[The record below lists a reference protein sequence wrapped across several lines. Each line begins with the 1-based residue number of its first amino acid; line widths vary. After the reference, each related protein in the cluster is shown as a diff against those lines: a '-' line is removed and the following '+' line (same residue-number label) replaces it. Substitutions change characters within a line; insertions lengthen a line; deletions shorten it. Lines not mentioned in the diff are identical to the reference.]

1 MRILVLV
8 SVCLC
13 LALAEDKLLTKE
25 KRLMSLLTAL
35 LDKKNEGTIAK
46 KEEAGC
52 APLQTTMF
60 AGLDLKGACPE
71 PPTADMVGK
80 FDKPVGPDGVTKL
93 DGPVDI
99 TSLLDDIE
107 SAANDLTDAS
117 KESIIGLL
125 QSVYQKYLEPFEK
138 KMERYFQAAGFTLF
152 RAAIAGTDVPGA
164 VNEDGCFKSG
174 SFDRDAIVCA
184 LTKSLLLEE
193 ALRIWMEGAFVAIQP
208 QLTSCETLYYLP
220 YMGEYLDMATLKW
233 AFDDHMECVRN
244 NTEVILAA
252 GEQASDPNAPIM
264 TKLMTGFV
272 DQMNL
277 AGTMYELIYAGGY
290 VIGELKKEESG
301 SGSGYN
307 KRDFG
312 SGAGGSGYEGSGNNK
327 RDIGSGD
334 GGSGYEGSGAG
345 NYKRSAIQTLKRRTA
360 HLNEMVTSLAK
371 NVEEQIR
378 GQVRSLGFA
387 NMKRGFQ
394 SRQDFTSELEA

>member
-1 MRILVLV
+1 
-8 SVCLC
+8 
-13 LALAEDKLLTKE
+13 
-25 KRLMSLLTAL
+25 MSLLTAL

-60 AGLDLKGACPE
+60 AGLDLTDACPE

-80 FDKPVGPDGVTKL
+80 FDKPVKKLL

-174 SFDRDAIVCA
+174 SFDRDATVCA
-184 LTKSLLLEE
+184 LTKSLLFEE

-252 GEQASDPNAPIM
+252 GEQASGPNAPIM

-301 SGSGYN
+301 SGSGSGYY

-312 SGAGGSGYEGSGNNK
+312 SGSGYDEYASGYYK

-360 HLNEMVTSLAK
+360 HLNEMVTSIAK
-371 NVEEQIR
+371 NAEEQIR